1 MTTTALLYIAN
12 VAAIGVLTL
21 GLYFP
26 RHRRRDLVVAYLGV
40 NLGVMAV
47 STVLLS
53 TAVGA
58 GLGLGLF
65 GVLSIIRLRSDELA
79 QHEVAYYFSA
89 LALGLLSG
97 LGSEPLVSIGL
108 MAIILAAMFVADHP
122 LLLRGYRRELIV
134 VDRAIADRSAL
145 VAHLEQRLGGR
156 VHHVTV
162 SKLDF
167 VNDTATVD
175 VRYREAGPGPGTR
188 AVAGDALEATR

>member
-1 MTTTALLYIAN
+1 MTTNAVLLFAADI
-12 VAAIGVLTL
+12 AAILVLTL
-21 GLYFP
+21 GMYFP

-97 LGSEPLVSIGL
+97 LGSEPWVSVGL
-108 MAIILAAMFVADHP
+108 MAIILAAMFFADNP
-122 LLLRGYRRELIV
+122 RLLRGYRREIIV
-134 VDRAIADRSAL
+134 IDRAIADRTEL
-145 VAHLEQRLGGR
+145 VAHLEHLLGAK
-156 VHHVTV
+156 VSHITV
-162 SKLDF
+162 QKLDY
-167 VNDTATVD
+167 VNDSAMVD
-175 VRYREAGPGPGTR
+175 VRYRETTPVGRSAAIQVTR
-188 AVAGDALEATR
+188 